1 MNKIDNIIVMIE
13 MTEMTENTTEIILF
27 DDENYSDFNWDWI
40 KTLNSKETSNLKD
53 QIIKKYHTCD
63 SQLEKKKHMEI
74 CVKNI
79 SAHESLKSYFKK
91 TDFTKRKYHFYK
103 KINNFLCAGGLQNNT
118 CHCRNILIW
127 NLMIL
132 RVYDRK
138 KEILSMLD
146 DHNERLYMNECERE
160 DYRDMFC

>member
-63 SQLEKKKHMEI
+63 SQL
-74 CVKNI
+74 
-79 SAHESLKSYFKK
+79 
-91 TDFTKRKYHFYK
+91 
-103 KINNFLCAGGLQNNT
+103 
-118 CHCRNILIW
+118 
-127 NLMIL
+127 
-132 RVYDRK
+132 
-138 KEILSMLD
+138 
-146 DHNERLYMNECERE
+146 
-160 DYRDMFC
+160 